1 MEDVMR
7 VDLEIEH
14 VRRFQAQGFLCIGR
28 ITTDEE
34 LMWLRDVYDVI
45 IKRKTGYTPDE
56 LAHATDGNGPMPLV
70 AITSP
75 EVIVPALKDTLF
87 LRNARTVVAR
97 LLGVEEI
104 HLLSGWHIFFKP
116 AGGSETPWHQDAAY
130 HASPYV
136 GASMWMSLDPATL
149 ESGCMHYIEKSHLGA
164 IQPHHF
170 QSGCAIADN
179 VDSSHSEACPLL
191 PGEGIV
197 HHCRTLHKA
206 GPNATDRPRRALDIV
221 CRVNSNGL

>member
-1 MEDVMR
+1 MEDVER
-7 VDLEIEH
+7 TDLESEH
-14 VRRFQAQGFLCIGR
+14 VRGFQAQGFLSVGR

-34 LMWLRDVYDVI
+34 LAWLRDVYDGI

-56 LAHATDGNGPMPLV
+56 LAHATDGYGPMSLV

-75 EVIVPALKDTLF
+75 EEIVPALKDTLF

-136 GASMWMSLDPATL
+136 GASMWMSLDPATPD
-149 ESGCMHYIEKSHLGA
+149 SGCMYYIEKSHLGA
-164 IQPHHF
+164 IRPHHARG
-170 QSGCAIADN
+170 GCLITHD
-179 VDSSHSEACPLL
+179 VDPSQAVACPLSA
-191 PGEGIV
+191 GEGIV

>member
-1 MEDVMR
+1 MEDVVR
-7 VDLEIEH
+7 IDLRDEH
-14 VRRFQAQGFLCIGR
+14 VRSFQTQGFLRIGR

-34 LMWLRDVYDVI
+34 LTWLQDVYDAI

-56 LAHATDGNGPMPLV
+56 LAEATDGHGPIPLIS
-70 AITSP
+70 ITSP
-75 EVIVPALKDTLF
+75 EALVPALKNTLF

-97 LLGVEEI
+97 LLGIEEI
-104 HLLSGWHIFFKP
+104 HLLSGWHLFFKP

-149 ESGCMHYIEKSHLGA
+149 ESGCMHYIAKSHLGA
-164 IQPHHF
+164 IHPHHF
-170 QSGCAIADN
+170 QGGCAIADD
-179 VDSSHSEACPLL
+179 VDSSQAVAYPLSAGEA
-191 PGEGIV
+191 IV

-206 GPNATDRPRRALDIV
+206 GPNATDGPRRALDIV
-221 CRVNSNGL
+221 CRVDKGNL